1 MAGVRRKPQSSGKYH
16 AWFTDMAGKRTY
28 FVGTRSRSDTLR
40 MAQRFED
47 EHRQIRLGYRPAP
60 RSSDRHQA
68 RPVAD
73 VVQEYL
79 AWGQLQGGRQGYPW
93 SATHLRN
100 RRKHLPWWQQTL
112 GLAVLGDLPDILPQ
126 VEAAIQRLSLDHS
139 SKTVAHYVESLAAF
153 CDWCVKHRYL
163 ATDPL
168 QALGRLATTPQ
179 THRRAMTVAE
189 IQRLLDVAPVHCR
202 LLYET
207 AFLSGL
213 RANELRSLT
222 LAHLDRTRH
231 GLHLDAAWT
240 KNRQAGFQPLPAQ
253 LVEDLYSFAS
263 AGYPQELYARSVHKW
278 RHALPVEPLLYVPTH
293 PARTLD
299 ADLVRAGIPK
309 EAIGG
314 KLDFHAVR
322 LAYINLVLE
331 AGATVKEAQT
341 LARHATPQMTL
352 GVYGR
357 TREERLHQV
366 VEHVAMVLQGETQR
380 AHSVHSRQT
389 AENTNAV
396 NAHGSS
402 IYGVAQPVE
411 AAGIEPA
418 SESLQLQPLHML
430 FRGRDSALPTSPV
443 GQEGCLPGLSFA
455 CSSSRRGRMKAI
467 PHRDA
472 LHHHRGRVM
481 GGRWPGC

>member
-1 MAGVRRKPQSSGKYH
+1 MAGVRRKPQSSGKYQGC
-16 AWFTDMAGKRTY
+16 FIDMDGQRKY
-28 FVGTRSRSDTLR
+28 FVGTRSRSETLR

-47 EHRQIRLGYRPAP
+47 EHRQIRLGYRPPP
-60 RSSDRHQA
+60 RPSDRHQT
-68 RPVAD
+68 RPVAE

-93 SATHLRN
+93 SPTHLRN
-100 RRKHLPWWQQTL
+100 RQRHLPWWQQTL
-112 GLAVLGDLPDILPQ
+112 GLVVLGDLPDILPQ
-126 VEAAIQRLSLDHS
+126 VEAAIQRLSQDHS
-139 SKTVAHYVESLAAF
+139 RKTVANYVESLAAF
-153 CDWCVKHRYL
+153 CDWCVERQYL
-163 ATDPL
+163 AADPL
-168 QALGRLATTPQ
+168 HALGRLATTPQ
-179 THRRAMTVAE
+179 TRRRAMTVAE
-189 IQRLLDVAPVHCR
+189 IQRLLDVAPVHRR
-202 LLYET
+202 LLYKT

-240 KNRQAGFQPLPAQ
+240 KNRQASFQPLPAQ
-253 LVEDLYSFAS
+253 LVEDLYGFAS
-263 AGYPQELYARSVHKW
+263 AGYPQDLYARSAHKW
-278 RHALPVEPLLYVPTH
+278 RHALPDEPLLYVPTH

-299 ADLVRAGIPK
+299 TDLVRAGIPK

-366 VEHVAMVLQGETQR
+366 VEQVAAVLQGR
-380 AHSVHSRQT
+380 RSVLSACT
-389 AENTNAV
+389 AD
-396 NAHGSS
+396 
-402 IYGVAQPVE
+402 IQQK
-411 AAGIEPA
+411 I
-418 SESLQLQPLHML
+418 
-430 FRGRDSALPTSPV
+430 
-443 GQEGCLPGLSFA
+443 QEL
-455 CSSSRRGRMKAI
+455 
-467 PHRDA
+467 
-472 LHHHRGRVM
+472 
-481 GGRWPGC
+481 